1 MPSQK
6 RALARGPRPLRAVTP
21 EEAASWSDDSDSTLS
36 EPLPL
41 ELDEAWSYSF
51 QPGEN
56 VWVKTTGGNWRQ
68 GRVTGQ
74 TTRKGATR
82 QSKEGL
88 YYPVVF
94 DGKIRKY
101 FAPLNGEIKPDTLHT
116 HRLLKEAGWLND

>member
-1 MPSQK
+1 MPSHK
-6 RALARGPRPLRAVTP
+6 TLARGARPLRAVTP
-21 EEAASWSDDSDSTLS
+21 EEAASWSDNDSDTTLS

-41 ELDEAWSYSF
+41 ELDEAWSYTF
-51 QPGEN
+51 QPGES
-56 VWVKTTGGNWRQ
+56 VWIRTQGGNWRQ

-74 TTRKGATR
+74 TTRRGPTR

-116 HRLLKEAGWLND
+116 QRLLKEAGWLFD

>member
-1 MPSQK
+1 MPSQ
-6 RALARGPRPLRAVTP
+6 RALTRGSRPLRVVTP
-21 EEAASWSDDSDSTLS
+21 EEAASWSDGDSDATLT

-41 ELDEAWSYSF
+41 ELDEAWSYIF
-51 QPGEN
+51 QSGES
-56 VWVKTTGGNWRQ
+56 VWVKTVGGNWRQ

-101 FAPLNGEIKPDTLHT
+101 FAPLNGEIKPDTVHT
-116 HRLLKEAGWLND
+116 QRLLKEAGWLND